1 MALTG
6 AKSLRL
12 WNNIAD
18 GEERM
23 PQRNNTQTP
32 PDAKADGT
40 GTDAPTGSANSRE
53 LIDFIALVLLAIK
66 EEIEDLQQMQ
76 TETAEAFSRKL
87 FELGAQVQA
96 SPEMGEIIALM
107 QGDDLRNQRQQH
119 VINALRYVENIIHEQ
134 AGRNWAPRLT
144 ERAAGWGEGLIAG
157 QTLEQVRTHFHH
169 YLMGAPQ
176 SAAPRHNRRATDKA
190 SEVEL
195 F

>member
-1 MALTG
+1 M
-6 AKSLRL
+6 S
-12 WNNIAD
+12 
-18 GEERM
+18 
-23 PQRNNTQTP
+23 QRNSMQAA
-32 PDAKADGT
+32 PDDKGNVEAAG
-40 GTDAPTGSANSRE
+40 GPASSRE

-87 FELGAQVQA
+87 LELGAQMPA
-96 SPEMGEIIALM
+96 LPEMGEIIALM

-144 ERAAGWGEGLIAG
+144 QRAAGWGEGLIAG
-157 QTLEQVRTHFHH
+157 QTLEQVRAHFHH
-169 YLMGAPQ
+169 YLMG
-176 SAAPRHNRRATDKA
+176 SSHNAAPRHNRRATDNA

>member
-1 MALTG
+1 
-6 AKSLRL
+6 
-12 WNNIAD
+12 
-18 GEERM
+18 M
-23 PQRNNTQTP
+23 PHRNSTQTGP
-32 PDAKADGT
+32 EAKAENT
-40 GTDAPTGSANSRE
+40 AAENAAAPANHRE

-76 TETAEAFSRKL
+76 TETAEIFSRKVL
-87 FELGAQVQA
+87 ELGAQVQA
-96 SPEMGEIIALM
+96 MPEMGEIVGLM

-157 QTLEQVRTHFHH
+157 QTLEQVRAHFHH
-169 YLMGAPQ
+169 YLMGAPH
-176 SAAPRHNRRATDKA
+176 SGAPRYNRRAAADKS

>member
-1 MALTG
+1 MQAAPPPAGDAGKAEG
-6 AKSLRL
+6 AV
-12 WNNIAD
+12 A
-18 GEERM
+18 
-23 PQRNNTQTP
+23 
-32 PDAKADGT
+32 
-40 GTDAPTGSANSRE
+40 SASSRE

-87 FELGAQVQA
+87 MELGAQVP
-96 SPEMGEIIALM
+96 SVPEMGEIIALM

-134 AGRNWAPRLT
+134 AGRNWAPSLT

-169 YLMGAPQ
+169 YLMGSPHNTP
-176 SAAPRHNRRATDKA
+176 PRHQRRTPDNA

>member
-1 MALTG
+1 MG
-6 AKSLRL
+6 AKPLRM
-12 WNNIAD
+12 WDNIAN

-23 PQRNNTQTP
+23 PQRNSMQTA
-32 PDAKADGT
+32 PDAKAGT
-40 GTDAPTGSANSRE
+40 GTESQAAPANSRE

-76 TETAEAFSRKL
+76 TETADIFSHKL
-87 FELGAQVQA
+87 LELGAQLPS

-169 YLMGAPQ
+169 YLMGAPHN
-176 SAAPRHNRRATDKA
+176 AAPRHNRRPPDKS

>member
-1 MALTG
+1 MPHRNTMQTG
-6 AKSLRL
+6 PGS
-12 WNNIAD
+12 
-18 GEERM
+18 
-23 PQRNNTQTP
+23 
-32 PDAKADGT
+32 KAE
-40 GTDAPTGSANSRE
+40 TDAADTPAAPANHRE

-87 FELGAQVQA
+87 LELGTQLQ
-96 SPEMGEIIALM
+96 SMPEMGEVIALM

-157 QTLEQVRTHFHH
+157 QTLEQVRAHFHH
-169 YLMGAPQ
+169 YLMGAPH
-176 SAAPRHNRRATDKA
+176 SSAPRYNRRSTDKS

>member
-1 MALTG
+1 MG
-6 AKSLRL
+6 ANPLRL

-23 PQRNNTQTP
+23 PQRNSTQTAP
-32 PDAKADGT
+32 EVKADST
-40 GTDAPTGSANSRE
+40 GTDSPVAMANSRE

-87 FELGAQVQA
+87 LELGAQVPA
-96 SPEMGEIIALM
+96 TPEMGEIIALM

-169 YLMGAPQ
+169 YLMGAPHG
-176 SAAPRHNRRATDKA
+176 SPARHNRRAADKS